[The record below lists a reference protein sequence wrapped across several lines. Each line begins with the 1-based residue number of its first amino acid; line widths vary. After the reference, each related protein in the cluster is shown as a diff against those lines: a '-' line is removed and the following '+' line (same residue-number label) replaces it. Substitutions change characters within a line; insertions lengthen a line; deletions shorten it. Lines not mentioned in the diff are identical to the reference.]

1 MLSQL
6 SIHKAKTFSLLAFK
20 VFEIL
25 LLLFLIE
32 LFSTS
37 LKAVKLISMCVLIA
51 GRIENLPKLVEDI
64 VQTSINTGPRGA
76 LRLVQGVQ
84 AFLGVGGEWLNDLS
98 KVTLF
103 LGTQICFNCIHFL

>member
-1 MLSQL
+1 
-6 SIHKAKTFSLLAFK
+6 
-20 VFEIL
+20 
-25 LLLFLIE
+25 
-32 LFSTS
+32 
-37 LKAVKLISMCVLIA
+37 MCFLIA

-98 KVTLF
+98 KVTFSFAFLEPKYVSVAYISCDLKLCLF
-103 LGTQICFNCIHFL
+103 W